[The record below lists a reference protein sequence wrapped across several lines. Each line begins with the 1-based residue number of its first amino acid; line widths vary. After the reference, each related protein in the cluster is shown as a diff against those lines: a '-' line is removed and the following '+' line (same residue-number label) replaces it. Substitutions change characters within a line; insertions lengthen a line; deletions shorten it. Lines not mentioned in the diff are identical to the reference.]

1 MSEKIKPDFNVAD
14 KTTLVDQQPIKE
26 SFIDTLVRMHRY
38 SPEDAEATYE
48 REARYF
54 KRAVSASAKLKVA
67 TGLSLCSAFFE
78 IAINGLSIQPGQKA
92 EAFIESRGTK
102 TGRQVNNRDEYI
114 EVAALSVS
122 AYGELNLRIRAG
134 QIIRMSNPIVIY
146 ANDVFK
152 PKTNG
157 RGELYVEYEAE
168 VPRTSKVIVGSWVA
182 IHLPNNGID
191 FKWLLQD
198 DIERLKNYSI
208 PKGQPTAS
216 YTPKANKLYSA
227 NDGQIDPGFLEAKT
241 IKHAMR
247 AYTKLK
253 VSDNVIFEGDDAEDD
268 QQPKAFTEEA
278 PKTAAVTITKPEDE
292 EETF

>member
-14 KTTLVDQQPIKE
+14 KTTLVDQQPIKD
-26 SFIDTLVRMHRY
+26 SFIDTLVRMHRF
-38 SPEDAEATYE
+38 SQDDAEATYE
-48 REARYF
+48 REARYY
-54 KRAVSASAKLKVA
+54 KRAVSASPKLKNA
-67 TGLSLCSAFFE
+67 TGISLCSAFFE
-78 IAINGLSIQPGQKA
+78 LAITGLSIQPGGKS

-102 TGRQVNNRDEYI
+102 TGRQVNNKDEYV
-114 EVAALSVS
+114 EVAALAIS
-122 AYGELNLRIRAG
+122 AYGELNMRIKAG

-168 VPRTSKVIVGSWVA
+168 IPRTTKVIIGSWVA
-182 IHLPNNGID
+182 VHLPNNGID

-198 DIERLKNYSI
+198 DIDRLKNYSI
-208 PKGQPTAS
+208 PKYNGAT
-216 YTPKANKLYSA
+216 ANKLYSA

-253 VSDNVIFEGDDAEDD
+253 VSDNVVFEGDDQEDD
-268 QQPKAFTEEA
+268 QQPKTFTQEA
-278 PKTAAVTITKPEDE
+278 PKAAAVQISKPTDE
-292 EETF
+292 EEAF